1 MPRRQ
6 PLPVLRAWPLI
17 GRDIELESLSAALD
31 DPGCSGV
38 GLIGAA
44 GVGKTRLARAA
55 AELGSN
61 RGMTVV
67 TVRATASA
75 SGLPFAALTPLFLEL
90 GVDPRSAEWPVHA
103 IAEAIGRRGQSRGPR
118 RWLALVIDDA
128 QELDGSSRAVVDQL
142 AGSKGTFLVLTV
154 RDDSDRGADLALW
167 SDDRM
172 RRMHIGELPGTDL
185 STLVQVGLDGPVDG
199 ATLRSLTDAS
209 QGNLLFLRELLL
221 GSLESGALAT
231 QHGIWRLNGSVADS
245 PRLLGLV
252 EQRLRGVM
260 ATSRQALE
268 LIALGEP
275 VDVRLIDD
283 VATPDVVESL
293 ERAGLIESVR
303 EKGNVEIRFTHPI
316 YAEAVR
322 ARLSPARRVRIYGL
336 LADASERAGAL
347 TPEQALRV
355 AVWRLEGDSGE
366 PSLMIS
372 AARTAFDLE
381 DFTLAARLAR
391 VPWEASGAMEAAI
404 VLSDSL
410 DRLGRSEEIEEVMR
424 AAYPRAVTDG
434 EITALAVRRAS
445 ALYRWID
452 RANEADGV
460 LLEASQRVTD
470 PSCRRTIDAQR
481 GGLLLRSGEVI
492 KAIELET
499 PLLAEPGD
507 LAFIQAGLNLGV
519 ALPLAGRAEEAI
531 RHIDEFAAAS
541 GMDRTNLPAFW
552 ADTWTLGRVYA
563 LVEAGRIPEALAEAQ
578 AAYDL
583 ALERGHSTGLAWMGV
598 FVAVALANRG
608 DLRGAEAKLREAST
622 FFAEMDHP
630 GERWALAGVA
640 LVAGQMGRARDAA
653 DAVLSLEAVT
663 ASAWA
668 MMDVYEYRG
677 RAWSAVASGD
687 LTEAAS
693 LLWGLV
699 RFAEKGG
706 QLAASSSGLHDL
718 VRITED
724 REAAGR
730 LVELEARVEGALM
743 RARAAYAR
751 AVLTG
756 DPQLAQDAAD
766 RFEGCGA
773 LLYSAEAAALE
784 RRFAL
789 DSSLPQRAATAGR
802 RASRLAA
809 QCEGARTPPLLTLG
823 EESQL
828 SAREREI
835 ARLAGGGLSN
845 RAIADQLVLS
855 RRTVENHLQR
865 AYTKLGVS
873 SRAELGPALG
883 APPDA

>member
-17 GRDIELESLSAALD
+17 GRDLELASLSAALD
-31 DPGCSGV
+31 DLGCSGV

-61 RGMTVV
+61 RDMTAV
-67 TVRATASA
+67 TARATASA

-103 IAEAIGRRGQSRGPR
+103 IAEAIGRRGRR
-118 RWLALVIDDA
+118 RWLVLVIDDA
-128 QELDGSSRAVVDQL
+128 QELDGSSRAGVDQL

-154 RDDSDRGADLALW
+154 RDDSDTATDLALW
-167 SDDRM
+167 KDDRM
-172 RRMHIGELPGTDL
+172 RQIHVGELPGTDL

-252 EQRLRGVM
+252 DQRLRGVM
-260 ATSRQALE
+260 ATSREALE

-275 VDVRLIDD
+275 VDVRLVND
-283 VATPDVVESL
+283 VAPPDVVDSL
-293 ERAGLIESVR
+293 ERAGLIESVP
-303 EKGNVEIRFTHPI
+303 EKGNLEIRFTHPI

-322 ARLSPARRVRIYGL
+322 ARLSPARRARIYGL

-355 AVWRLEGDSGE
+355 AVWRLEGGSGE

-452 RANEADGV
+452 RANQADGV

-499 PLLAEPGD
+499 PLLAEQGD

-531 RHIDEFAAAS
+531 RHIDEFATTS

-563 LVEAGRIPEALAEAQ
+563 LVEAGRIQEALGEAQ

-598 FVAVALANRG
+598 FVGVALANRG
-608 DLRGAEAKLREAST
+608 DLRGAEAKLREAAT

-653 DAVLSLEAVT
+653 AAVQALEAVT

-687 LTEAAS
+687 PTEAAS
-693 LLWGLV
+693 ILWGLV

-706 QLAASSSGLHDL
+706 QLAASSSGLHD
-718 VRITED
+718 VGRITED

-730 LVELEARVEGALM
+730 LHKLE
-743 RARAAYAR
+743 
-751 AVLTG
+751 
-756 DPQLAQDAAD
+756 
-766 RFEGCGA
+766 
-773 LLYSAEAAALE
+773 S
-784 RRFAL
+784 
-789 DSSLPQRAATAGR
+789 
-802 RASRLAA
+802 
-809 QCEGARTPPLLTLG
+809 
-823 EESQL
+823 
-828 SAREREI
+828 
-835 ARLAGGGLSN
+835 
-845 RAIADQLVLS
+845 
-855 RRTVENHLQR
+855 
-865 AYTKLGVS
+865 
-873 SRAELGPALG
+873 
-883 APPDA
+883 

>member
-17 GRDIELESLSAALD
+17 GRDLELASLSAALD
-31 DPGCSGV
+31 DLGCSGV

-61 RGMTVV
+61 RDMTAV

-103 IAEAIGRRGQSRGPR
+103 IAEAIGRRGRR
-118 RWLALVIDDA
+118 RWLVLVIDDA

-154 RDDSDRGADLALW
+154 RDDSDTATDLALW
-167 SDDRM
+167 KDDRM
-172 RRMHIGELPGTDL
+172 RQIHVGELPGTDL

-252 EQRLRGVM
+252 DQRLRGVM
-260 ATSRQALE
+260 ATSREALE

-275 VDVRLIDD
+275 VDVRLVND
-283 VATPDVVESL
+283 VAPPDVVDSL
-293 ERAGLIESVR
+293 ERAGLIESVP
-303 EKGNVEIRFTHPI
+303 EKGNLEIRFTHPI

-322 ARLSPARRVRIYGL
+322 ARLSPARRARIYGL

-355 AVWRLEGDSGE
+355 AVWRLEGGSGE

-452 RANEADGV
+452 RANQADGV

-499 PLLAEPGD
+499 PLLAEQGD

-541 GMDRTNLPAFW
+541 GMNRTNLPAFW

-563 LVEAGRIPEALAEAQ
+563 LVEAGRIPEALDEAQ

-598 FVAVALANRG
+598 FVGVALANRG
-608 DLRGAEAKLREAST
+608 DLRGAEAKLREAAT

-653 DAVLSLEAVT
+653 AAVQALEAVT

-687 LTEAAS
+687 PTEAAS
-693 LLWGLV
+693 ILWGLV

-730 LVELEARVEGALM
+730 LVELEGRVEGALM
-743 RARAAYAR
+743 SARAAYAR
-751 AVLTG
+751 AILTG
-756 DPQLAQDAAD
+756 DPQLAQEAAD
-766 RFEGCGA
+766 RFERCGA
-773 LLYSAEAAALE
+773 LLYAAEAAALE
-784 RRFAL
+784 RRLAL
-789 DSSLPQRAATAGR
+789 GSSLPQRAAAAGR
-802 RASRLAA
+802 RANRLAGR
-809 QCEGARTPPLLTLG
+809 CEGARTPPLLTLG

-835 ARLAGGGLSN
+835 ARMAADGLSN

-883 APPDA
+883 APADG